1 MWLMLRVVMEATN
14 MDDAL
19 FHQKITEVVEAIKD
33 AGYDPYDQLMGYLK
47 TGQDYYITRNRDARS
62 LIKILDKGQIE
73 KYVNDLKFK
82 R

>member
-1 MWLMLRVVMEATN
+1 

-19 FHQKITEVVEAIKD
+19 FHQRITEIVEAIKD

-47 TGQDYYITRNRDARS
+47 TGEDYYITRKGDARN
-62 LIKILDKGQIE
+62 LIKTLDKEKIE
-73 KYVNDLKFK
+73 SFVRDLKLK

>member
-1 MWLMLRVVMEATN
+1 

-19 FHQKITEVVEAIKD
+19 FYQRITDIEEAIKD

-47 TGQDYYITRNRDARS
+47 TGQDYYITRNRDARNM
-62 LIKILDKGQIE
+62 IKALDNDQIE
-73 KYVNDLKFK
+73 KYVRDLKSK